1 MTQPPDDVPVED
13 FEEQHRDVA
22 DADLEPEEAEAA
34 VPTVEPDELERADAA
49 DALEQQL
56 TVPSDDDDYG
66 RAD

>member
-22 DADLEPEEAEAA
+22 DAALEPEEAEPA
-34 VPTVEPDELERADAA
+34 VPLVDTDELERADAA
-49 DALEQQL
+49 DAREPPL
-56 TVPSDDDDYG
+56 TVPSDDDDYD